1 MKTKSERFV
10 EEKRQQWRK
19 LRNMLEV
26 MKKSYQDLSEEEM
39 HEFPRLY
46 RLLCADLAEARMLK
60 LSPDVLNY
68 LNSLVGE
75 AHRFLYSFPPV
86 TLAQVRYFFREK
98 LPATLLY
105 NWRFFLASA
114 FFFFISFFV
123 SYFVI
128 YKNPQFAHFI
138 MPQQVLDSME
148 ASYST
153 EIERDGSVGIGTA
166 AASFYIQHNISIA
179 FCSFAAG
186 VLIGIGTI
194 FFLVYNGIALGT
206 IAGYINALG
215 YGAHFWAFVTAH
227 SVMEL
232 TGLVIAGAAGL
243 LLGYSIISG
252 NKYYRKDWLKIQ
264 KNNILTLLTPCI
276 FLLTIAAI
284 IEGNISP
291 SPLPY
296 PIKAG
301 IAICS
306 LVALVF
312 YFIFIPTTRS
322 KEDMV

>member
-10 EEKRQQWRK
+10 EEKRAQWRK
-19 LRNMLEV
+19 LRNMLEA
-26 MKKSYQDLSEEEM
+26 MKKSYKELSEEEM

-68 LNSLVGE
+68 LNNLVGQ

-86 TLAQVRYFFREK
+86 TSVQVMRFIRK
-98 LPATLLY
+98 DLPATLLI
-105 NWRFFLASA
+105 NWRFVLASA
-114 FFFFISFFV
+114 LFFFISFFV

-128 YKNPQFAHFI
+128 YRNPQLAHLV

-148 ASYST
+148 ASYSA
-153 EIERDGSVGIGTA
+153 EIQHDSNVGMGTA

-215 YGAHFWAFVTAH
+215 YGANFWAFVTAH

-243 LLGYSIISG
+243 LLGYSILSG
-252 NKYYRKDWLKIQ
+252 NRYYRKDWLKIQ
-264 KNNILTLLTPCI
+264 KNNILTLLAPCV
-276 FLLTIAAI
+276 FLLAIAAI

-296 PIKAG
+296 TVKAAV
-301 IAICS
+301 AICS
-306 LVALVF
+306 LVGLLF
-312 YFIFIPTTRS
+312 YFVFIPMSGS